1 MERQAYLFNGQAVR
15 TVYADGEVW
24 FCVNDVGDI
33 LGLKKAGANCRKYL
47 RREELRTFLSS
58 KGECLHDCQKG
69 TEENVETL
77 RTAQKR
83 MKGVNADED
92 GVEEEVGKRRHTLF
106 TTESGVY
113 AMVFRSEKK
122 EAQEFRFW
130 VTNTVLP
137 SIRKTG
143 SYTLPDALEAEE
155 AAEDDVP
162 SVSVSVTI
170 TGGIQDIARV
180 LASLGLTK

>member
-33 LGLKKAGANCRKYL
+33 LGLKNAGMSCKRYL
-47 RREELRTFLSS
+47 RKEELRTFLSGS
-58 KGECLHDCQKG
+58 GDIASMTQNHMG
-69 TEENVETL
+69 N
-77 RTAQKR
+77 
-83 MKGVNADED
+83 VNADGD
-92 GVEEEVGKRRHTLF
+92 VEKRATRSKYSGRRHTLF

-143 SYTLPDALEAEE
+143 SYTLPDALESGKETEEE
-155 AAEDDVP
+155 AP

-170 TGGIQDIARV
+170 TGGIQEIARV
-180 LASLGLTK
+180 LASLGLSK